1 MSTYTYIHI
10 YIKIYYHIHSCLH
23 SSIAFFCICPAHC
36 LFTLWWSAITAPAEL
51 RWDAIQ
57 RLRQRAVGSHRE
69 KMCFGVPWVVS
80 AVWCFIDASC
90 LICAFDVHLT
100 YLFYLIFCPCPW
112 SVVQHC
118 PALPSIAVMLFTSHP
133 LEAWLARWFVWTWG
147 AKICQKNRS
156 LKLIIILPSK
166 LCFFGVHPI
175 FRQSHILGMPTESHP
190 PRNPSAN

>member
-1 MSTYTYIHI
+1 MWCKKSIQTCRSKSNLLNIQCLQLSLIRLKCPHIHI

-118 PALPSIAVMLFTSHP
+118 PALPSIAQHCPALQSCFSQV
-133 LEAWLARWFVWTWG
+133 
-147 AKICQKNRS
+147 
-156 LKLIIILPSK
+156 ILWK
-166 LCFFGVHPI
+166 HG
-175 FRQSHILGMPTESHP
+175 
-190 PRNPSAN
+190 